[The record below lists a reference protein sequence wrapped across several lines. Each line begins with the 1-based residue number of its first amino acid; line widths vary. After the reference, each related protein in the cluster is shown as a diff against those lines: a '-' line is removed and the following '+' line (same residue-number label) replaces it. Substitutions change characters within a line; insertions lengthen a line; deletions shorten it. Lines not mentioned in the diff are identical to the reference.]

1 MGSGTGAV
9 GQARK
14 LFCRIAL
21 EKMGDSGAE
30 VARYLGGTMS
40 SVNRSAVSPEPPA
53 PKKFLNAL

>member
-30 VARYLGGTMS
+30 VARFLRVTMS
-40 SVNRSAVSPEPPA
+40 SVNRLAVSPEPPDSQ
-53 PKKFLNAL
+53 KFLNAL

>member
-1 MGSGTGAV
+1 MV
-9 GQARK
+9 QARN

-30 VARYLGGTMS
+30 VARFLGGTLS
-40 SVNRSAVSPEPPA
+40 SVNRSAVSPEPLD